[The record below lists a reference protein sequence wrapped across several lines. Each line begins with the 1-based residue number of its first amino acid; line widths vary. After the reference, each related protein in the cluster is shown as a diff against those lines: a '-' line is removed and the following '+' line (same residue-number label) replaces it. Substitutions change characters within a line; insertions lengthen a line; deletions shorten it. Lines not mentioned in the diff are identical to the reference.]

1 MQMSPRSEEAKAAA
15 ASQARTPLRRKQSRL
30 GKLKLEAVTNQGVQI
45 LVTRRTMQTVADESA
60 RIPLRSHGAGVL
72 VLDAAEAEVPRLAG
86 NVRNASARLLR
97 QNESG
102 QQ

>member
-1 MQMSPRSEEAKAAA
+1 MQLPYAKAAA

-30 GKLKLEAVTNQGVQI
+30 GRLKLEAVTNQGVQI

-60 RIPLRSHGAGVL
+60 RIPVQSHDAGVL
-72 VLDAAEAEVPRLAG
+72 VLDAAEAEVPELSG
-86 NVRNASARLLR
+86 SVQNAIALHLH
-97 QNESG
+97 QHAPG